1 MLYLIAVV
9 PEVLIYGVFVRKVL
23 VLTINTYVSFIK
35 SKDKSLRETNS
46 RAAVYLL
53 LGTGPAL

>member
-1 MLYLIAVV
+1 MLYQITVV
-9 PEVLIYGVFVRKVL
+9 PDMLIYGVFVRKVL

-53 LGTGPAL
+53 LWTGPAL